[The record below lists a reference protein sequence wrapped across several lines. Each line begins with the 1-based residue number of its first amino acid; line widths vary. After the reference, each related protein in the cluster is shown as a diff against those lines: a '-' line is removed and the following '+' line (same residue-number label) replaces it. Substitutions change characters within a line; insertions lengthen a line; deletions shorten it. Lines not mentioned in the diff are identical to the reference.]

1 MYENKEKA
9 VLESVV
15 LSSNA
20 SQVANSE
27 LGITQEYNKANR
39 DRLWDSQK
47 GKANFKEKQ
56 FGDRN
61 TYEDAVSG
69 KTLHKSQNAAQN
81 KYHMRNV
88 DGEIVSA
95 KWAEHSAETDHIT
108 AIKDAHEKVKGNA
121 FLSDSDFKEIVNSE
135 ENYRLTSKSLNASKG
150 EKSDWELVFD
160 KESGI
165 STEGKLQ
172 LAKEKVRSDLTLTAK
187 FAARTG
193 QNMGKEF
200 LTGAKDTLANSAIP
214 LTVEAV
220 NKLIQVAQGKEKF
233 DEAAKDMAKT
243 TINIAVA
250 GGANRVAIDFFSSQ
264 FANSNSVILK
274 NIAGKNQV
282 GQIVAVALIVQ
293 ESALQYINGDIDG
306 KEFIQQVGTK
316 GTTMVAGMIGGQ
328 VGREI
333 GGIIGGVLGTFAMPG
348 MGTAAGM
355 VVGEVIGQVLGTII
369 TTVACSAILS
379 TVSIMKHIDDYKNRE
394 HEISRITED
403 AIKEITHQRMRFKE
417 IVEKEYKKWD
427 DRIQEGFNKI
437 ILDSC
442 EENFDIQGIT
452 EGIDE
457 LLSVFGR
464 NVRFSNVEE
473 YKAQLDKPLII

>member
-150 EKSDWELVFD
+150 EKSDWELIFD
-160 KESGI
+160 KESGV

-172 LAKEKVRSDLTLTAK
+172 LAKEKVRSDITLSTK
-187 FAARTG
+187 FATRTV

-200 LTGAKDTLANSAIP
+200 ATGAKDTLANSAIP

-220 NKLIQVAQGKEKF
+220 NKLIQVAQGKVTF

-243 TINIAVA
+243 TIDIAVA
-250 GGANRVAIDFFSSQ
+250 GGANKVAIGFLSSQ
-264 FANSNSVILK
+264 FANSNNVILK
-274 NIAGKNQV
+274 NIAGNNQV
-282 GQIVAVALIVQ
+282 GQIVAVAFIVQ
-293 ESALQYINGDIDG
+293 ESAFQYINGDIDG

-328 VGREI
+328 VGKEI
-333 GGIIGGVLGTFAMPG
+333 GKLIGGVLGTAILPG
-348 MGTAAGM
+348 VGTAAGM
-355 VVGEVIGQVLGTII
+355 IAGEVIGQVLGTII
-369 TTVACSAILS
+369 TTVACSAILTTLS
-379 TVSIMKHIDDYKNRE
+379 VMKHVDDFKNRE
-394 HEISRITED
+394 KEISRITED
-403 AIKEITHQRMRFKE
+403 AIKEITHQRVRFRE

-427 DRIQEGFNKI
+427 EALQDGFDKI
-437 ILDSC
+437 ILSSC
-442 EENFDIQGIT
+442 EENFNIQGIT

-457 LLSVFGR
+457 VLSIFGK
-464 NVRFSNVEE
+464 NVRFTNVED